1 MRLLARREV
10 LVGGAALFVAPLA
23 HARDTNIIWFRD
35 GPFQGAL
42 VVGRVVLG
50 TKVWVEENPVRVTE
64 GLFAFGIGR
73 DDTKTVLVRALFPD
87 GGSKTRHV
95 KPLLRKYDIQ
105 SIKGL
110 PEELVTPPKDVEERI
125 ARENALVGEAR
136 SHDTDEIWFSEKFD
150 WPASGPI
157 SGVFGSQRILN
168 GEPKA
173 PHNGVDIAAGE
184 GAPVRAPV
192 DSIVALAEPD
202 FYLTGG
208 TVVLDHGHG
217 VSTTYL
223 HMSRLDTKVG
233 DRLKRGDQFGAVGH
247 KGRATGPHLHWAMN
261 WFQVRLDPS
270 LVASSPAPTKA

>member
-1 MRLLARREV
+1 MKWIARREA

-23 HARDTNIIWFRD
+23 HAHDTNIIWFRD

-42 VVGRVVLG
+42 MVGRAAPG
-50 TKVWVEENPVRVTE
+50 AKVWVDEKPVHVTE

-73 DDTKTVLVRALFPD
+73 DDSNTILVRAAFPD
-87 GGSKTRHV
+87 GNIKTRHV
-95 KPLLRKYDIQ
+95 KPIKRKYDIQ

-110 PEELVTPPKDVEERI
+110 PENLVTPPKDIEERI
-125 ARENALVGEAR
+125 ARENAMVGVAR

-150 WPASGPI
+150 WPAYGPI

-184 GAPVRAPV
+184 GAPVRAPA
-192 DSIVALAEPD
+192 DGIVSLAESD

-270 LVASSPAPTKA
+270 LVASSPAPSKA

>member
-1 MRLLARREV
+1 MKWIVRREA

-23 HARDTNIIWFRD
+23 HARDANAIWFRD
-35 GPFQGAL
+35 GAFQGAL
-42 VVGRVVLG
+42 VVGRVALG
-50 TKVWVEENPVRVTE
+50 AKVWVDEKPVRVSE
-64 GLFAFGIGR
+64 GLFTFGVGR
-73 DDTKTVLVRALFPD
+73 DDTKPVLVRAMFP
-87 GGSKTRHV
+87 GGRSKTRHV
-95 KPLLRKYDIQ
+95 KPVARKYDIQ

-110 PEELVTPPKDVEERI
+110 PENLVTPPKEVEERI

-150 WPASGPI
+150 WPANGPI

-173 PHNGVDIAAGE
+173 PHYGVDIAAGE

-192 DSIVALAEPD
+192 DGIVALAEPD

-208 TVVLDHGHG
+208 TLVLDHGHG

-223 HMSRLDTKVG
+223 HMSRVDAKLG
-233 DRLKRGDQFGAVGH
+233 DRLKRGDLFGAVGH